1 MRYHIAIPD
10 TVKAQLR
17 AMADSARQEIG
28 YKLFL
33 LQEDLSGD
41 IKKLKGS
48 RNQYRL
54 RVGNYR
60 VLFELEA
67 DTITV
72 YDLGHRKDI
81 YK

>member
-1 MRYHIAIPD
+1 MLYHIAIPD
-10 TVKAQLR
+10 TVKGQLR
-17 AMADSARQEIG
+17 AMANSARQEIG

-54 RVGNYR
+54 PVGNYR

>member
-1 MRYHIAIPD
+1 MHYRIAIPD
-10 TVKAQLR
+10 AVKAQLR
-17 AMADSARQEIG
+17 ALVDPARQEIG

-33 LQEDLSGD
+33 LQENLLGD
-41 IKKLKGS
+41 VKKLKGS

-72 YDLGHRKDI
+72 YNLGHRKDI

>member
-1 MRYHIAIPD
+1 MRYQVVIPD
-10 TVKAQLR
+10 AMKAQLR
-17 AMADSARQEIG
+17 AMPESARKEIG

-48 RNQYRL
+48 KKQYRL
-54 RVGNYR
+54 RVGDYR

-67 DTITV
+67 NTITV
-72 YDLGHRKDI
+72 YDFGYRKDI

>member
-1 MRYHIAIPD
+1 MRYRIAIPD
-10 TVKAQLR
+10 ALKAQLR
-17 AMADSARQEIG
+17 ALANPARQEIG

-48 RNQYRL
+48 KNQYRL

-67 DTITV
+67 DTVTV

>member
-1 MRYHIAIPD
+1 MRYHIVIPD
-10 TVKAQLR
+10 AVKAQLR
-17 AMADSARQEIG
+17 AMPESSRHEIG

-41 IKKLKGS
+41 VKKLKGS
-48 RNQYRL
+48 KNQYRL

-60 VLFELEA
+60 VLFELETA
-67 DTITV
+67 TITV
-72 YDLGHRKDI
+72 YDLGRRKDI